1 MISARR
7 FGERQ
12 QPSGCWRG
20 YARNLSGWISAY
32 PRAVPKGLPML
43 FWLEIVRFGRLK
55 LLREK
60 SEQRLRIMA
69 WDDVVRAFASTPEP
83 SLQKKNHPARC
94 ERRLHR
100 CLESDAKVL
109 YLHPSC
115 MRSGRCDGTFLTP
128 AFWLRYLR
136 SVRPQS
142 STQQV
147 SSDLLLAVAQS
158 RVELRT

>member
-69 WDDVVRAFASTPEP
+69 WDDVVRAFGVSIVAGRHPDHGKLRFD
-83 SLQKKNHPARC
+83 SLQLPNRLSK
-94 ERRLHR
+94 RRIIQLGVNDGYIDVWKATQKFYTYILR
-100 CLESDAKVL
+100 VCGQDVV
-109 YLHPSC
+109 
-115 MRSGRCDGTFLTP
+115 MGRF
-128 AFWLRYLR
+128 
-136 SVRPQS
+136 
-142 STQQV
+142 
-147 SSDLLLAVAQS
+147 
-158 RVELRT
+158 